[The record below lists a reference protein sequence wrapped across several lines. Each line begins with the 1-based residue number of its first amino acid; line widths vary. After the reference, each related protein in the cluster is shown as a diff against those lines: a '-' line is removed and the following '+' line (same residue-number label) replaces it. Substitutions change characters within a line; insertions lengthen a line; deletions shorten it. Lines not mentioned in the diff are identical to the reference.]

1 MLRARERAIFGSPC
15 CGRWACL
22 WARRKDTG
30 CWPGWRRC
38 WAQLHLL
45 ALFQGGKGIATS
57 AGVYVALAPLAV
69 LVALA
74 VWLWPWD

>member
-1 MLRARERAIFGSPC
+1 
-15 CGRWACL
+15 
-22 WARRKDTG
+22 
-30 CWPGWRRC
+30 
-38 WAQLHLL
+38 LL